1 LNGDLSLSL
10 SLSLRIR
17 LLGFP
22 DSRDS
27 RAPRYRRA
35 AEKLKPQGTFTNAAP
50 RHIEEAQAT
59 LTPTEQGNVRAEYV
73 SHVTRRDDEN
83 HVNVTVAAIKIASR
97 RDSARCINTIAI
109 ISGIIVYILISATM
123 TPDDVG
129 SIGCVR
135 AANEQLRKA
144 AIRKEAEIYLP
155 ICRIPVA
162 RVTLINS

>member
-1 LNGDLSLSL
+1 M
-10 SLSLRIR
+10 
-17 LLGFP
+17 
-22 DSRDS
+22 
-27 RAPRYRRA
+27 
-35 AEKLKPQGTFTNAAP
+35 
-50 RHIEEAQAT
+50 
-59 LTPTEQGNVRAEYV
+59 EQGNVRAKYV

-97 RDSARCINTIAI
+97 RDSARWINAIAI
-109 ISGIIVYILISATM
+109 ISRIIVYILISATM

-144 AIRKEAEIYLP
+144 AAIRKEAEIYLP